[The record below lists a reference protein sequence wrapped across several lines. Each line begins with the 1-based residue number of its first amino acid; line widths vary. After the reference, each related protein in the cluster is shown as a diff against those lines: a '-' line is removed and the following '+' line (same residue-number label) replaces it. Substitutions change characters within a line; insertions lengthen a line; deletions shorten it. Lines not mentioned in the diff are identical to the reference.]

1 MEPATHPR
9 RSWFALAAIA
19 LAMLTISL
27 DTTVLIVALPTL
39 SDDLH
44 ASNAQLQWF
53 STAYTLVLAAL
64 LLPAG
69 ALGDRI
75 GRKRVLLAA
84 LLTFGAASAWCA
96 FAPDAASLIAARAV
110 LGVGAAA
117 MMPLSMAILPTLFP
131 DPAARSR
138 AMTIWITAM
147 GLGMPLGPIVGGWL
161 LEHFWWGSV
170 FLINIPLIVAGV
182 IAVATLVPETRSD
195 HPRPIDLLGVLLSS
209 AGLSSLTYGFIQLG
223 NKSWTDATGV
233 TAVVIGIALLVAFI
247 GWQRRAAH
255 PLIDL
260 DLFADRTFTGGVVL
274 ATVVNF
280 ALFGVMFTLPLLYQ
294 SVQGNSALQTGVR
307 LLPMI
312 GGMVIATR
320 LVEKLVARTSPGIA
334 IGVGYALVTAGLVAG
349 TFTHADTGYGYI
361 AAWLGLIGF
370 GFGITMPTTMNVAMN
385 ALDVQKAGVGSGL
398 IQSMRQAG
406 GTIGVAICGSVMIA
420 GYRSEL
426 GQYRHAP
433 VTDGVGPGMAIAHR
447 SGSAD
452 FVDTVQ
458 DAFTHGMAAMLW
470 VAAAAC
476 LLAAI
481 AGPLVL
487 RGQAGAIPVTPPAP
501 VAPPADPADPNIDE
515 TESVHVR

>member
-1 MEPATHPR
+1 METTAHTR

-19 LAMLTISL
+19 FAMLTIGL

-39 SDDLH
+39 SGDLH

-69 ALGDRI
+69 ALGDRL

-84 LLTFGAASAWCA
+84 LVVFGAASAWCA
-96 FAPDAASLIAARAV
+96 FAPDAGNLIAARAV

-117 MMPLSMAILPTLFP
+117 MMPLSMAVLPILFP
-131 DPAARSR
+131 EPAARTR

-147 GLGMPLGPIVGGWL
+147 GLGMPLGPIIGGWL

-170 FLINIPLIVAGV
+170 FLINVPMIIAGI
-182 IAVATLVPETRSD
+182 IAVALLVPESRSD
-195 HPRPIDLLGVLLSS
+195 EPRPIDLLGVLLSS
-209 AGLSSLTYGFIQLG
+209 GGLAALTYGFIQLG
-223 NKSWTDATGV
+223 NKSWTNATGLSAV
-233 TAVVIGIALLVAFI
+233 AGAVVLLAVFIA
-247 GWQRRAAH
+247 WQRRAAH

-260 DLFADRTFTGGVVL
+260 TLFRNRSFTGGVTL

-294 SVQGNSALQTGVR
+294 SVQGHSALETGLR

-312 GGMVIATR
+312 GGMVVATR
-320 LVEKLVARTSPGIA
+320 IVEKLIERTSAGIA
-334 IGVGYALVTAGLVAG
+334 TGIGYGLVTIGLVVG
-349 TFTHADTGYGYI
+349 TFTDAGTSYGVI
-361 AAWLGLIGF
+361 ATWLAVIGF

-398 IQSMRQAG
+398 IQAMRQAG

-420 GYRSEL
+420 GYRADL
-426 GQYRHAP
+426 GQYRRP
-433 VTDGVGPGMAIAHR
+433 PITDGVGPGMAVAHR
-447 SGSAD
+447 SGSGD
-452 FVDTVQ
+452 MIHTVQ
-458 DAFTHGMAAMLW
+458 TAFAHGMSSMLW
-470 VAAAAC
+470 VCAAVC
-476 LLAAI
+476 LLAAVG
-481 AGPLVL
+481 GPLML
-487 RGQAGAIPVTPPAP
+487 RRPARPDDEPVTLSA
-501 VAPPADPADPNIDE
+501 ADPDADIDE
-515 TESVHVR
+515 SESVHVRN